1 MRIHLAAKKSWIIT
15 NLETNKYHVFP
26 KLDLES
32 GNLAQRIFS
41 QVLFNDILLQVNF
54 TIIHFKLFV

>member
-15 NLETNKYHVFP
+15 NLETNEYPVLP
-26 KLDLES
+26 NLDLEL

>member
-15 NLETNKYHVFP
+15 NLETNKHHFLP
-26 KLDLES
+26 NLDLEL

>member
-15 NLETNKYHVFP
+15 NLETNECHVLP
-26 KLDLES
+26 NLDLES
-32 GNLAQRIFS
+32 DNLAQRIFS
-41 QVLFNDILLQVNF
+41 QVLFNDILLQVSF